1 MKFQIYKIILVIAL
15 CLSLC
20 ACSQEPKAIVLPD
33 VDDIVS
39 IQISFD
45 EITESHKDAVWIE
58 KAICGL
64 ADSESTNKESVQDAP
79 DVERYLEINIEHQKG
94 CSTLFVYE
102 QDDKFYVEQP
112 YQGIWEIE
120 SELYS
125 YLADTG
131 ENGA

>member
-45 EITESHKDAVWIE
+45 EITESHKDAHQRNLSDMVCCGSYASVAGSV
-58 KAICGL
+58 KNMPALAFHQCGL
-64 ADSESTNKESVQDAP
+64 ISIFRLP
-79 DVERYLEINIEHQKG
+79 G
-94 CSTLFVYE
+94 
-102 QDDKFYVEQP
+102 
-112 YQGIWEIE
+112 GGG
-120 SELYS
+120 
-125 YLADTG
+125 TG
-131 ENGA
+131 A